1 MNREIIFRAKQPH
14 NGEWMEGDF
23 SKDYVGVAYITT
35 LDGVSTGVVDESTL
49 GQFTGL
55 TDSKGNKVFEGDIVV
70 DEALNK
76 GVVVWL
82 TDAAQF
88 LCDFGMDYHDIG
100 TWATIIGNQF
110 DNPELI

>member
-1 MNREIIFRAKQPH
+1 MDSRVF
-14 NGEWMEGDF
+14 
-23 SKDYVGVAYITT
+23 
-35 LDGVSTGVVDESTL
+35 TGSWSEVDPATI
-49 GQFTGL
+49 GQYTGL
-55 TDSKGNKVFEGDIVV
+55 TDRKGNKVFEGDIVV

-100 TWATIIGNQF
+100 TCATVIGNQF
-110 DNPELI
+110 DNPELMQS